1 MRVLGRAP
9 AADLLPAL
17 AGRSAARLRGS
28 GGRRNAAEHLAR
40 LQPPRYVNHP
50 TDNPPLEPAMSPG
63 WAIALT
69 ISALRVVDVAESASG
84 WLLLLSGMCTK
95 ADNFQVNYMMEL
107 PVEEKALIMCS
118 FFLIDMVY
126 FEVRQ
131 DNQS

>member
-1 MRVLGRAP
+1 MGDRKDAP
-9 AADLLPAL
+9 N
-17 AGRSAARLRGS
+17 SFGS
-28 GGRRNAAEHLAR
+28 GL
-40 LQPPRYVNHP
+40 
-50 TDNPPLEPAMSPG
+50 D
-63 WAIALT
+63 
-69 ISALRVVDVAESASG
+69 SALSHVDVDADSASG